1 MEVKKI
7 SMDIP
12 VDYYNW
18 IKDENINMTEL
29 FKEAIERVRYKRTQ
43 KVSPLMFLAS
53 IMGVVFSVALIGIG
67 LTPSPIHIF
76 TRGFLCALGGFLAI
90 TTTTAYIKNKRQ

>member
-12 VDYYNW
+12 VEDYNW
-18 IKDENINMTEL
+18 LKDENINMTEL
-29 FKEAIERVRYKRTQ
+29 FKGAIERVRYNKTE

-53 IMGVVFSVALIGIG
+53 IMGIVFSIALIGIG
-67 LTPSPIHIF
+67 LTPTPIHFF
-76 TRGFLCALGGFLAI
+76 TRGFLCVLGGVMAVS
-90 TTTTAYIKNKRQ
+90 TMTAYIRSKRK